1 MGSTIAADEFQR
13 PRPVLRT
20 ILGMTK
26 KVEPQPEVRG
36 DSATGWTEVRVDVPL
51 GWQEL
56 IAEAMSFGPCTTVA
70 LGTTSIA
77 ARQPSANSEAVR
89 TFVMAKDDTPL
100 FRTSVQAKLDALADT
115 VGVDELRGLR
125 VAFKA
130 LPPEDYAT
138 SWRKDWKP
146 FRVGRL
152 VLLPPWRE
160 EAPPRASDLR
170 LTIQPGGSFG
180 SGRHASTRTCLR
192 VIDLRIRGGERV
204 LDAGTG
210 SGILS
215 VAATMLGARSAVG
228 FDIDPASK
236 TSAEEL
242 AGDNGVADRC
252 DFREGDFGVL
262 GEDETGFDVVLA
274 NIYADVL
281 QAHAAELKRRLAPEG
296 WFAFSGCRID
306 HRDATVAKMS
316 EVGLTVHEER
326 RRGRWVTLMGGHSS

>member
-1 MGSTIAADEFQR
+1 
-13 PRPVLRT
+13 
-20 ILGMTK
+20 MTN
-26 KVEPQPEVRG
+26 EAEQQSQESG
-36 DSATGWTEVRVDVPL
+36 QSANGWTEVRVDVPL

-56 IAEAMSFGPCTTVA
+56 VGEALSFGPCTTVA

-77 ARQPSANSEAVR
+77 ARQPDANSEAVR
-89 TFVMAKDDTPL
+89 TFVMAKDDNPA
-100 FRTSVQAKLDALADT
+100 FRASVQAKLEALGEA
-115 VGVDELRGLR
+115 VGVDELRGLKA
-125 VAFKA
+125 AFKP

-146 FRVGRL
+146 FRVGKL

-160 EAPPRASDLR
+160 EGPPRDTDMR
-170 LTIQPGGSFG
+170 LTIEPGGSFG

-215 VAATMLGARSAVG
+215 VAATMLGANSALG
-228 FDIDPASK
+228 FDIDPASR

-242 AGDNGVADRC
+242 AESNGVAARC
-252 DFREGDFGVL
+252 DFREGDFSVL
-262 GEDETGFDVVLA
+262 GDDEANFDVVLA

-281 QAHAAELKRRLAPEG
+281 QAHAAELKRRLAPDG
-296 WFAFSGCRID
+296 WFAFSGCRVD

-316 EVGLTVHEER
+316 EVGLEVHEER
-326 RRGRWVTLMGGHSS
+326 RRGRWVTLVGGHCR

>member
-1 MGSTIAADEFQR
+1 
-13 PRPVLRT
+13 
-20 ILGMTK
+20 MT
-26 KVEPQPEVRG
+26 PETKQAPS
-36 DSATGWTEVRVDVPL
+36 DSHPSPGGWTEVRVDVPM
-51 GWQEL
+51 GWHEL
-56 IAEAMSFGPCTTVA
+56 VGEALSFGPCTTVA

-77 ARQPSANSEAVR
+77 ARQPDADTEAVR
-89 TFVMAKDDTPL
+89 TFVMAKDDSAT
-100 FRTSVQAKLDALADT
+100 FRAEVEAKLDALAET
-115 VGVDELRGLR
+115 VGVDELRGLK
-125 VAFKA
+125 VSFKP

-160 EAPPRASDLR
+160 EGPPRAEDIR
-170 LTIQPGGSFG
+170 LTIEPGGSFG

-215 VAATMLGARSAVG
+215 VAATMLGAKSAVG

-242 AGDNGVADRC
+242 ADTNGVAARC
-252 DFREGDFGVL
+252 DFREGDFSVL
-262 GEDETGFDVVLA
+262 GADETGFDVVLA

-281 QAHAAELKRRLAPEG
+281 QAHAAELKERLAPSG
-296 WFAFSGCRID
+296 WFGFSGCRID
-306 HRDATVAKMS
+306 HRDATVAKMK
-316 EVGLTVHEER
+316 EVGLEVHEER
-326 RRGRWVTLMGGHSS
+326 RRGRWVTLVGGHSPSAP

>member
-1 MGSTIAADEFQR
+1 MTGE
-13 PRPVLRT
+13 
-20 ILGMTK
+20 LGIK
-26 KVEPQPEVRG
+26 
-36 DSATGWTEVRVDVPL
+36 SGWTEVRVDVPQ

-56 IAEAMSFGPCTTVA
+56 VAEALNFGPCTTVA

-77 ARQPSANSEAVR
+77 ARQPPPGHDAVR
-89 TFVMAKDDTPL
+89 TFVMASEDTPA
-100 FRTSVQAKLDALADT
+100 FRQAVQAKLDEL
-115 VGVDELRGLR
+115 VDLIRSDDLGSLN
-125 VAFKA
+125 VVFKK

-152 VLLPPWRE
+152 VLLPHWRKDD
-160 EAPPRASDLR
+160 PPRATDRR

-192 VIDLRIRGGERV
+192 VIDQRIRGGERV

-215 VAATMLGARSAVG
+215 VAAAILGAKSAVG

-236 TSAEEL
+236 PSAEEL
-242 AGDNGVADRC
+242 ADDNAVADRC
-252 DFREGDFGVL
+252 DFRQGDFSALRG
-262 GEDETGFDVVLA
+262 DEVHFDVVLA

-281 QAHAAELKRRLAPEG
+281 QAHAAELRHRLARGG

-306 HRDATVAKMS
+306 HRDATVAKMK
-316 EVGLTVHEER
+316 EVGLQVDEER
-326 RRGRWVTLMGGHSS
+326 RRGRWVTLVGSHAS

>member
-1 MGSTIAADEFQR
+1 MTNKADSGSTDAGQNA
-13 PRPVLRT
+13 L
-20 ILGMTK
+20 
-26 KVEPQPEVRG
+26 
-36 DSATGWTEVRVDVPL
+36 GWTEVRVDVPL

-56 IAEAMSFGPCTTVA
+56 VGEALSFGPCTTVA

-77 ARQPSANSEAVR
+77 ARQPDADAEAVR
-89 TFVMAKDDTPL
+89 TFVMAKDDHPA
-100 FRTSVQAKLDALADT
+100 FRASVQAKLEALGEA
-115 VGVDELRGLR
+115 VGVDELRGLK
-125 VAFKA
+125 ASFKP

-146 FRVGRL
+146 FRVGDL

-160 EAPPRASDLR
+160 EGPPRASDLR

-192 VIDLRIRGGERV
+192 VIGLRIQGNERV

-215 VAATMLGARSAVG
+215 VAATLLGAKSAVG

-242 AGDNGVADRC
+242 AEGNGVAAQC
-252 DFREGDFGVL
+252 DFREGDFSVL
-262 GEDETGFDVVLA
+262 AADETGFDVVLA

-281 QAHAAELKRRLAPEG
+281 QAHAAELKRRLAPDG

-306 HRDATVAKMS
+306 HRDATVAKMA
-316 EVGLTVHEER
+316 EVGLEVHEER
-326 RRGRWVTLMGGHSS
+326 RRGRWVTLVGGHKN